1 MTIKYLISRNRPNS
15 INIKEEAAF
24 RKLNL
29 YCTNRKWKIIQFNRK
44 RRTSSKK
51 SNRKK
56 KTNLM
61 KIKIRKNKK
70 IT

>member
-15 INIKEEAAF
+15 RNIKEEAAF

-56 KTNLM
+56 KTN
-61 KIKIRKNKK
+61 KEEQKNNLK
-70 IT
+70 